1 VDETPHTTT
10 DAVQRAARGDRAAQA
25 TLLRELQDPW
35 FRLCLGMLG
44 GDPEQA
50 RDATQET
57 ALRFLQL
64 LPRFRGASHVRTWS
78 FGIAIN
84 VVREMRR
91 KRRVGGALSD
101 DVGDSIAATGSRPAG
116 GARVAREPSE
126 EADRAEQQSMLRA
139 VLKDLPERQREA
151 LLLRF
156 FEDLSVEQTAEA
168 MQCAPGTVKATVHQA
183 LRAVKKRLTR
193 SIGS

>member
-1 VDETPHTTT
+1 MDETPHTTT

-25 TLLRELQDPW
+25 TLLRELQDSW

-57 ALRFLQL
+57 GLRFLQL
-64 LPRFRGASHVRTWS
+64 LPRFRGESHVRTWS
-78 FGIAIN
+78 LGIAIN

-91 KRRVGGALSD
+91 RRSTGAPLD
-101 DVGDSIAATGSRPAG
+101 EEQLAATQ
-116 GARVAREPSE
+116 RVAPEPPE
-126 EADRAEQQSMLRA
+126 HAERAEEQGRLRE
-139 VLKDLPERQREA
+139 VLRDLPERQREA

-156 FEDLSVEQTAEA
+156 FEDLSVEETATA
-168 MQCAPGTVKATVHQA
+168 MKCAEGTVKATVHQA
-183 LRAVKKRLTR
+183 LRALRQRLSGPSTQ
-193 SIGS
+193 GTQGM